1 MEFKDILDEIFELF
15 WNIDDFLVIVSHI
28 KSVGQLGLAKILFI
42 LRIFDIIHLQ
52 LFFIANFLDLFLILK
67 LLKICIF
74 FIDFIWK
81 PVVVVFQL
89 LSIFYF

>member
-1 MEFKDILDEIFELF
+1 MEFEDILDEIFELF
-15 WNIDDFLVIVSHI
+15 WNIDDFLVVVGHVE
-28 KSVGQLGLAKILFI
+28 SVGQFGLAEILFI

-52 LFFIANFLDLFLILK
+52 LFFIASLLDLFLVLK

-81 PVVVVFQL
+81 SIVVVFQL
-89 LSIFYF
+89 LPIVYF

>member
-1 MEFKDILDEIFELF
+1 MEFEDFLDEIFELF
-15 WNIDDFLVIVSHI
+15 WNIDDFLVVASHVE
-28 KSVGQLGLAKILFI
+28 SVGQFGLAEILFI

-81 PVVVVFQL
+81 SIVVVFQL
-89 LSIFYF
+89 LPIVYF